1 MLIVGLRCMTDAS
14 SRARANKRKGAA
26 FEIDLEQFFRDRYL
40 HATRLVRRGKDD
52 EGDLLI
58 RVKDLALILEA
69 KNEKSIDL
77 AGYMR
82 EATEEAMRW
91 EAKHVH
97 EPTPAAVVI
106 GAAAVKR
113 RNNPI
118 SKTYIVMEADDLA
131 ALLQHL
137 QTRTR

>member
-1 MLIVGLRCMTDAS
+1 MSDAS
-14 SRARANKRKGAA
+14 ARARASKRKGAQ
-26 FEIDLEQFFRDRYL
+26 FEVDLENFFRSRFL

-97 EPTPAAVVI
+97 EPVPAALVV

-118 SKTYIVMEADDLA
+118 PKTYIVMEADDLA
-131 ALLQHL
+131 EILLHL
-137 QTRTR
+137 QKR